1 MKKMIVDAKQLDF
14 WNKWLKEDEIDFDKV
29 DFPYDATLFCQTV
42 ELDDGA
48 CADLKVCSGQ
58 TNLWCEMVWF
68 DKDGYEIACTDAC
81 ADELEGEWKCPFGDG
96 DYDVEVVRG

>member
-14 WNKWLKEDEIDFDKV
+14 WNKWLKENEIDFDKV

-48 CADLKVCSGQ
+48 CAYLKVCSGQ

-68 DKDGYEIACTDAC
+68 DKDGYEIACSDAC
-81 ADELEGEWKCPFGDG
+81 ADELEGEWKYPFDDG